1 MRNIDVVLR
10 YVDGYGWLG
19 LLIETRYGLEDVEAY
34 RTGRFCDTIAE
45 CIEKIKEF
53 VETHPEHTF
62 CDPNRLKV

>member
-1 MRNIDVVLR
+1 MRNIDIVLR

-19 LLIETRYGLEDVEAY
+19 LLIETRYGVEVY
-34 RTGRFCDTIAE
+34 RTGRFYDTIAE
-45 CIEKIKEF
+45 CREKIKEF